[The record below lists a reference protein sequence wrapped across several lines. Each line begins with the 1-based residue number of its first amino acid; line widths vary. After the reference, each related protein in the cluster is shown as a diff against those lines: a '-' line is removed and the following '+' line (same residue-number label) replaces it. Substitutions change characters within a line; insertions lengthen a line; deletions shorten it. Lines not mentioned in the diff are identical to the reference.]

1 VRDSLLYVG
10 ASRAVSLLTV
20 IAPLEIGQK
29 LGLTE

>member
-1 VRDSLLYVG
+1 LLYVG

-20 IAPLEIGQK
+20 IAPVEIGQK

>member
-1 VRDSLLYVG
+1 VG

-20 IAPLEIGQK
+20 IAPVEIGQK